1 MPADHADVG
10 FGKEMHATGKAEAA
24 GMATGGGGISP
35 PKRGFATR
43 ASARAAPAPHPRP
56 AARGAGAPR
65 RMSTPGGPHDS
76 MHHPPP
82 EPGWTP
88 ADRGETGQ
96 PSVGADDHKAFAVRP
111 TSLQGSP
118 GTRGAGRS
126 GTSARR
132 WQAHIDSHV

>member
-1 MPADHADVG
+1 MPAEHADVG
-10 FGKEMHATGKAEAA
+10 FGKEMHATGQAEAA

-43 ASARAAPAPHPRP
+43 AGARAAPSLHPSP

-96 PSVGADDHKAFAVRP
+96 PSVGADDHKAFAVRATP
-111 TSLQGSP
+111 LSRLA
-118 GTRGAGRS
+118 RHAGR
-126 GTSARR
+126 GPLQAERPPLASA
-132 WQAHIDSHV
+132 Q